1 MYLPKPPSFP
11 TEMANFLWLPMCRSI
26 VVLAG
31 ASVSVSSG
39 IPDFWLVGV
48 GLYNTLMPE
57 LLMVT
62 EEDRC

>member
-11 TEMANFLWLPMCRSI
+11 TEMANFVRLPMYPSI

-31 ASVSVSSG
+31 ASILVSSN
-39 IPDFWLVGV
+39 IPNFWLVGV
-48 GLYNTLMPE
+48 GMYDTLMPE
-57 LLMVT
+57 LLMAT